1 MERIKKLLHGQNFSD
16 FAVKKKEHD
25 LLQKILLSNV
35 SKKFKEKIFAK
46 NILNHTLL
54 IEAENSAVASQLKL
68 VSSEIIEKING
79 SSRLENKIEKIKINV
94 SILHPKNP
102 KRNIKKI
109 PSTANQTLQELKEN
123 MSDSP
128 LKNIINGLFKTKK

>member
-16 FAVKKKEHD
+16 FTEKKKEHD

-68 VSSEIIEKING
+68 VSSEIIDKING
-79 SSRLENKIEKIKINV
+79 SSQLENKIQKIKINV
-94 SILHPKNP
+94 SIVHPKNP

>member
-16 FAVKKKEHD
+16 FTEKKKEHD

-68 VSSEIIEKING
+68 VSSEIIDKING
-79 SSRLENKIEKIKINV
+79 SSQLENKIQKIKINV

>member
-79 SSRLENKIEKIKINV
+79 SSLLENKIEKIKINV

-109 PSTANQTLQELKEN
+109 PSIANQTLQELKED

>member
-16 FAVKKKEHD
+16 FAAKKKEHD

-35 SKKFKEKIFAK
+35 SKKFKEKIIAK

-79 SSRLENKIEKIKINV
+79 SSQLGNKIEKIKINV

>member
-16 FAVKKKEHD
+16 FTEKKKEHD

-35 SKKFKEKIFAK
+35 SKKFKEKIFSK

-68 VSSEIIEKING
+68 VSSEIIDKING
-79 SSRLENKIEKIKINV
+79 SSQLENKIQKIKINV

>member
-1 MERIKKLLHGQNFSD
+1 MERIKKLLHSQNFSD
-16 FAVKKKEHD
+16 FTAKKKEHD

-35 SKKFKEKIFAK
+35 SKKFKEKIIAK
-46 NILNHTLL
+46 NIFNHTLL

>member
-16 FAVKKKEHD
+16 FAAKKKEHD

-35 SKKFKEKIFAK
+35 SKKFKEKIIAK

-79 SSRLENKIEKIKINV
+79 SSRSKIK
-94 SILHPKNP
+94 S
-102 KRNIKKI
+102 KRLKLMFLFFIQKI
-109 PSTANQTLQELKEN
+109 QKE
-123 MSDSP
+123 
-128 LKNIINGLFKTKK
+128 T

>member
-16 FAVKKKEHD
+16 FTEKKEEHD

-68 VSSEIIEKING
+68 VSSEIIDKING
-79 SSRLENKIEKIKINV
+79 SSQLENKIQKIKINV
-94 SILHPKNP
+94 SIVHPKNP

>member
-16 FAVKKKEHD
+16 FTEKKKEHD

-68 VSSEIIEKING
+68 VSSEIIDKING
-79 SSRLENKIEKIKINV
+79 SSQLENKIQKIKINV

-128 LKNIINGLFKTKK
+128 LKDIINGLFKTKK

>member
-1 MERIKKLLHGQNFSD
+1 MERIKKLLHSQNFSD
-16 FAVKKKEHD
+16 FAAKKKEHD

-35 SKKFKEKIFAK
+35 SKKFKEKIIAK

>member
-35 SKKFKEKIFAK
+35 SKKFKEKIIAK

>member
-16 FAVKKKEHD
+16 FTEKKKEHD

>member
-1 MERIKKLLHGQNFSD
+1 MERIKKLLHSQNFSD
-16 FAVKKKEHD
+16 FTAKKKEHD

-35 SKKFKEKIFAK
+35 SKKFKEKIIAK
-46 NILNHTLL
+46 NKFNHTLL

>member
-1 MERIKKLLHGQNFSD
+1 M
-16 FAVKKKEHD
+16 
-25 LLQKILLSNV
+25 LQKILLSNV
-35 SKKFKEKIFAK
+35 NKKFKEKIFAK

>member
-79 SSRLENKIEKIKINV
+79 SSQLENKIEKIKINV

>member
-35 SKKFKEKIFAK
+35 NKKFKEKIFAK

-79 SSRLENKIEKIKINV
+79 SSQLENKIEKIKINV